1 MVRISGKR
9 RRDVYRVKR
18 DIDDFRVTS
27 GKLESYKGKSYW
39 LEDDEKVMFDTD
51 TEEVR
56 IR

>member
-9 RRDVYRVKR
+9 RRDIFRVKR
-18 DIDDFRVTS
+18 DIDDFRVTN

-39 LEDDEKVMFDTD
+39 LKDGEKVMFNTD
-51 TEEVR
+51 TKEVR